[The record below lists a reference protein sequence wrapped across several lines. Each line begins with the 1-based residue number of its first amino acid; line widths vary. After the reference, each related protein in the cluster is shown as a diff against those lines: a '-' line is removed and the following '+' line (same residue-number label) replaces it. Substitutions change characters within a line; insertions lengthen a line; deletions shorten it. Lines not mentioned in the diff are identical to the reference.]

1 MKTKKGDLLTY
12 EIELAQI
19 QNQIQKEENE
29 ELKQQIR
36 DLQKKIRKQDEEM
49 EVLIETLDKNA
60 KIIMD
65 LRKEKQNG

>member
-36 DLQKKIRKQDEEM
+36 DLQKKIRKQDEE
-49 EVLIETLDKNA
+49 
-60 KIIMD
+60 
-65 LRKEKQNG
+65 KE